1 MSDFETFTREK
12 IARLRLEADA
22 LEKILKEFVGS
33 RARATGASA
42 RSGTAATGGFGAVME
57 ALAEAGEAG
66 LSLDQMIAAA
76 SERGFDVNRNTLRS
90 QLWSAKNA
98 EKVEQIEPGRYRA
111 VGAEGASPTAEQAF
125 GKSTEKAPP
134 PPSADEDDYTAG
146 FSTAQPPKP
155 PVQPPWHK
163 APPPP
168 KDDDDIPF

>member
-76 SERGFDVNRNTLRS
+76 SERGFGVNRNTLRS

-111 VGAEGASPTAEQAF
+111 VGAEPAPAKADDAAERPPA
-125 GKSTEKAPP
+125 KAPP
-134 PPSADEDDYTAG
+134 PADDDYSSG
-146 FSTAQPPKP
+146 FSTGGANKP
-155 PVQPPWHK
+155 TGPTVSY
-163 APPPP
+163 
-168 KDDDDIPF
+168 DLNDDIPL